1 MAAQLDDAVGKAA
14 PGTGKGDAPPAG
26 RDGGRRPGGRG
37 GLRALSRRAPR
48 SPAGRIPGA
57 PARRAPRS
65 PARHTPRSPARHTPY
80 LLLLPAL
87 LATAVLLG
95 WPMVRNLLLSFQ
107 NLNMKEL
114 IQHLTDWRG
123 VGNYQEILGSEQFW
137 RVTLRTLVFTAVNVV
152 LIMVLG
158 VLIGLLLARLGK
170 KMRLTLSLALVLA
183 WAMPV
188 IAATTVFQWLFD
200 SRYGVV
206 NWLLDTAGWHAM
218 AHYDWVGTQLSA
230 FSVITVLIVWQSL
243 PFVALN
249 LYAATTTIPRE
260 LYEAA
265 RMDGAGTWKVFTSV
279 TFPFLKPFFLATT
292 FLEIIWVFKAFPQI
306 FAVNQGGP
314 DRLTETLPIYA
325 FTEGVGNLHFGMGAA
340 ISLLTIVVL
349 LAMTAYYLRLT
360 LRQERQEENEL

>member
-1 MAAQLDDAVGKAA
+1 MAAQLDDAAGSAVPQTGGGGAPPPRGGPERRRA
-14 PGTGKGDAPPAG
+14 GPGTP
-26 RDGGRRPGGRG
+26 RP
-37 GLRALSRRAPR
+37 S
-48 SPAGRIPGA
+48 
-57 PARRAPRS
+57 ARRAPR
-65 PARHTPRSPARHTPY
+65 PPTRRAPY

-87 LATAVLLG
+87 LATAVFLG

-123 VGNYQEILGSEQFW
+123 TGNYQEVLGSEQFW

-206 NWLLDTAGWHAM
+206 NWLLDKAGWHAM

-265 RMDGAGTWKVFTSV
+265 RMDGAGTWQVFASV

-306 FAVNQGGP
+306 FAINEGGP

-340 ISLLTIVVL
+340 ISLLTIAVL
-349 LAMTAYYLRLT
+349 LAVTAHYLRLT
-360 LRQERQEENEL
+360 LRQERHEENEL